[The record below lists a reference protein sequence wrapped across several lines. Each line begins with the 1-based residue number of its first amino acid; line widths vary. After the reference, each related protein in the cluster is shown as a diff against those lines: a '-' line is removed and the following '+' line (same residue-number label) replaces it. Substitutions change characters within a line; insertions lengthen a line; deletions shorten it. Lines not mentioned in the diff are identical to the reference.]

1 MKMSNKFIWCL
12 NPLPCNDVMTFDTPV
27 EKPFESIV
35 GNGENTR
42 KQHFLLYS
50 RCFLLCENRY
60 IV

>member
-50 RCFLLCENRY
+50 
-60 IV
+60 